1 MTQRT
6 HVLRLGKT
14 GLQVSRTAFGVL
26 PIQRVP
32 AAEAVRILQ
41 RAVEA
46 GITFYDSA
54 RAYSDSEEKIGL
66 ALKDVRSRICL
77 ATKSGA
83 TTRTQLLADL
93 RVSLEKLQTDHVDLL
108 QLHNPAVLPD
118 PNDPES
124 SYAGLREA
132 RSTGLTRHIG
142 ITQHSCARAAE
153 AVASGLYE
161 TLQFP
166 LCYLSSAEDL
176 ALIELCRKHD
186 VGLIAMKPLAGGLLT
201 DVRAAFAFLRQYD
214 NVLPI
219 WGMQRLSELE
229 SIVELDAKP
238 PALTAE
244 IQSVIDHDRRE
255 LSDHFCRACGYCL
268 PCPAEIPI
276 PMAARMSLLLRRM
289 PYQQFLEPEWRKRME
304 RIYDCRDCGRCRD
317 RCPYHLDPPAM
328 LRYMLADYE
337 QFCQEHGADS

>member
-1 MTQRT
+1 MQT
-6 HVLRLGKT
+6 LRLGKT

-32 AAEAVRILQ
+32 AAEAVRLLQ
-41 RAVEA
+41 HAAAA
-46 GITFYDSA
+46 GITFYDTA

-108 QLHNPAVLPD
+108 QLHNPAALPD
-118 PNDPES
+118 ANDPES
-124 SYAGLREA
+124 SYAGLLEA
-132 RSTGLTRHIG
+132 RDRGLTRHLG
-142 ITQHSCARAAE
+142 ITQHSRERAAV

-176 ALIELCRKHD
+176 ALIELCRTHD

-201 DVRAAFAFLRQYD
+201 DVQAAFSFLRQYD

-229 SIVELDAKP
+229 RILELDANP
-238 PALTAE
+238 PALTAA
-244 IQSVIDHDRRE
+244 IQSVIDRDRRE
-255 LSDHFCRACGYCL
+255 LGERFCRACGYCL

-289 PYQQFLEPEWRKRME
+289 PYRQFLAPEWRERME
-304 RIYDCRDCGRCRD
+304 RIRECRTCGQCRD

-328 LRYMLADYE
+328 LHYMLADYDR
-337 QFCQEHGADS
+337 FCREHSATS